1 MKKGFVKVLGLILGS
16 FMCFSCAQASGGDDG
31 TAGTAGGSSNNGSS
45 AVSRFPYGK
54 YQYTETVGNIP
65 VDFSENSEKYVIQPL
80 ENNQVRIKSIIYSKE
95 YTYGWSTSGTT
106 LYLIGY
112 SNGQNEDGSIIRPN
126 TDLFGIGRASNCPNY
141 YNKDT
146 KVFRLDRVTDSG
158 NGSGNDDGGNGSGSV
173 TAESIIGT
181 WTYTGSSGNTSIKST
196 LVFKSDGKVEY
207 SSNDSQKAP
216 SWTASYTVSNSKLKL
231 NGSYKMSGNGNEQSF
246 DNEEHELSISNG
258 KLYIS
263 NLSGT
268 MSTSFHFG
276 TNNIENNKLVME
288 KSN

>member
-1 MKKGFVKVLGLILGS
+1 MKIKTVNFLGTILAAL
-16 FMCFSCAQASGGDDG
+16 MLFSCAQASGGDDG
-31 TAGTAGGSSNNGSS
+31 SAGTAAGSNGNT
-45 AVSRFPYGK
+45 VESRFPYGK
-54 YQYTETVGNIP
+54 YQFVRESGIYP
-65 VDFSENSEKYVIQPL
+65 VDFSENSVKFEIQLL
-80 ENNQVRIKSIIYSKE
+80 ENNQVRIKSNLQEVE

-112 SNGQNEDGSIIRPN
+112 SVNEDPSSISPD
-126 TDLFGIGRASNCPNY
+126 TDLFGIGKASNCPIY

-158 NGSGNDDGGNGSGSV
+158 NGGGNGGGGSV

-231 NGSYKMSGNGNEQSF
+231 NGSYKMSGNGKEQSF

-276 TNNIENNKLVME
+276 TNNIENEKLVME

>member
-31 TAGTAGGSSNNGSS
+31 AAGTAGGSSNNGSS
-45 AVSRFPYGK
+45 SVTRFPYGK
-54 YQYTETVGNIP
+54 YQFVRESGIYP
-65 VDFSENSEKYVIQPL
+65 VDFSENSEDYVIQPL
-80 ENNQVRIKSIIYSKE
+80 ENNQVRIKSNLNSRE
-95 YTYGWSTSGTT
+95 YTYGWSTVGTT

-112 SNGQNEDGSIIRPN
+112 INAGNEDGTRKSTY
-126 TDLFGIGRASNCPNY
+126 TDLFGIGRASNCPIY

-158 NGSGNDDGGNGSGSV
+158 NGGGGSV

-231 NGSYKMSGNGNEQSF
+231 NGSYKMSGNGKEQSF

-276 TNNIENNKLVME
+276 TNNIENEKLVME

>member
-31 TAGTAGGSSNNGSS
+31 SAGTAGGSSNNGSS
-45 AVSRFPYGK
+45 TVIRFPYGK
-54 YQYTETVGNIP
+54 YQFVRESGIYP
-65 VDFSENSEKYVIQPL
+65 VDFSENSASYEIQL
-80 ENNQVRIKSIIYSKE
+80 LDNNQVRIKDKE
-95 YTYGWSTSGTT
+95 YTSFDYTYGWSTSGTT

-112 SNGQNEDGSIIRPN
+112 SVNEDPSSISPD
-126 TDLFGIGRASNCPNY
+126 TDLFGIGRASNCLIY

-158 NGSGNDDGGNGSGSV
+158 NGGGNGGGGNGGGGSV

-231 NGSYKMSGNGNEQSF
+231 NGSYKMSGNGKEQSF

-276 TNNIENNKLVME
+276 TNNIENEKLVME